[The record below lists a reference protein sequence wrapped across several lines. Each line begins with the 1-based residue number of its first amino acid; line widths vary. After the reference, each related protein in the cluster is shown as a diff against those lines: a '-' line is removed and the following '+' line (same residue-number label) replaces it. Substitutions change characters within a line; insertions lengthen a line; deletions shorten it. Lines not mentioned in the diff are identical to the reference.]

1 MVLGFGAFGLS
12 FELATDAGPR
22 GGRAKRRRRL
32 LALPVSIAAHVGV
45 ALAIYQARP
54 EPIEV
59 YEEQAMAL
67 SLVEPRLIVPPP
79 PPPEPEPDPAPKVSE
94 PAPPAPPSADA
105 PVPTPS
111 SDKPRP
117 LRKARL
123 AKAVPKDV
131 VPLYAGKAETDAVG
145 VAQTEA
151 PGNGLSDGEIAGAR
165 TAGSGGAGGGCD
177 MVELLQKALR
187 RDADVQAAVAREH
200 AVLSGKAINLWS
212 GGDWIRGSGQ
222 EGKGLAGVR
231 QAIIMEVG
239 FAPAACRNETVRGRV
254 VISLADRPGAP
265 RIVLGSGAWRWSELL
280 HAQGAVRSA
289 RYGG

>member
-1 MVLGFGAFGLS
+1 MLAAPISILAHLGL
-12 FELATDAGPR
+12 
-22 GGRAKRRRRL
+22 
-32 LALPVSIAAHVGV
+32 

-54 EPIEV
+54 EPMQL
-59 YEEQAMAL
+59 YEERPMAL
-67 SLVEPRLIVPPP
+67 SLIEPRLLTPPP
-79 PPPEPEPDPAPKVSE
+79 PPPQPEPEPAPETAE
-94 PAPPAPPSADA
+94 PSPPAPPSAQA

-111 SDKPRP
+111 PDKPKP

-123 AKAVPKDV
+123 AKAVPKDMA
-131 VPLYAGKAETDAVG
+131 PLFAGKAQTDAVG
-145 VAQTEA
+145 VAATLR
-151 PGNGLSDGEIAGAR
+151 PGNGLSDGEVAGAR
-165 TAGSGGAGGGCD
+165 TAGSGGSGGGCD

-187 RDADVQAAVAREH
+187 KDADVQAAIAREH
-200 AVLSGKAINLWS
+200 SVLAGKAINLWS
-212 GGDWIRGSGQ
+212 AGDWIQSSGQ

-254 VISLADRPGAP
+254 LISLSDRPGAP
-265 RIVLGSGAWRWSELL
+265 RIVLGSGAWRWSQLL

>member
-1 MVLGFGAFGLS
+1 LIYDVSMGA
-12 FELATDAGPR
+12 DRRAGPAR
-22 GGRAKRRRRL
+22 RRRRL
-32 LALPVSIAAHVGV
+32 LAAPISIAAHLAV
-45 ALAIYQARP
+45 ALALYQARP
-54 EPIEV
+54 EPMQI
-59 YEEQAMAL
+59 YEEQPLAL
-67 SLVEPRLIVPPP
+67 SLVEPRLLVPPP

-105 PVPTPS
+105 PVPAPS
-111 SDKPRP
+111 PDKPRP

-131 VPLYAGKAETDAVG
+131 VPLFAGKAETDAVG
-145 VAQTEA
+145 VAQTVA

-165 TAGSGGAGGGCD
+165 TAGTGGAGGGCD
-177 MVELLQKALR
+177 MVDLLQKALR
-187 RDADVQAAVAREH
+187 RDADVQAAIAREH

-212 GGDWIRGSGQ
+212 GDWIRGSGQ